1 VGSRPP
7 DAAQHLRS
15 AQAAFASLRYR
26 DALRHCRAALDLD
39 RRNAMAC
46 GLLGDIYR
54 AQGRVDDAI
63 YFYSLAVQLTPP
75 QQNRMVMAKLE
86 SLLRQEQASGRATA
100 VSSPEATLAAGA
112 ARVRRRINRQ
122 VCVGAFGLALAV
134 LVLFFAVQTPG
145 ERLTE
150 LPWISGWT
158 APIVWAMVLAGAIVG
173 ATLALAGAV
182 RPMDE
187 ELFFSLIGRGPRPS
201 PPLGLLL
208 FLTGGLFFYLAVGLY
223 LLIGALQESFSRS
236 LLRVFVA
243 TFLII
248 CCLAVLVSPDVALG
262 RQLMLFG
269 GNVVFLSMLLGWLL
283 GDFFRPLGS

>member
-1 VGSRPP
+1 MDG
-7 DAAQHLRS
+7 
-15 AQAAFASLRYR
+15 
-26 DALRHCRAALDLD
+26 
-39 RRNAMAC
+39 RNATAC
-46 GLLGDIYR
+46 GMLGDIYR

-75 QQNRMVMAKLE
+75 QQNRSVMAKLE
-86 SLLRQEQASGRATA
+86 SLLAAEEGATGGASAHR
-100 VSSPEATLAAGA
+100 SPEATLAAGA

-122 VCVGAFGLALAV
+122 ICVGAFGLSLAV
-134 LVLFFAVQTPG
+134 LVLFIAVQAPG

-158 APIVWAMVLAGAIVG
+158 APIVWAMVLAGVIVG

-187 ELFFSLIGRGPRPS
+187 ELFFTLVGRGGGS
-201 PPLGLLL
+201 APPLGLLL
-208 FLTGGLFFYLAVGLY
+208 FLTGGLFFFLAVGLY

-236 LLRVFVA
+236 LMRVFVA

-248 CCLAVLVSPDVALG
+248 CCLGVLVSPDVGLG
-262 RQLMLFG
+262 RQILLFG

-283 GDFFRPLGS
+283 GDFFRPLGT